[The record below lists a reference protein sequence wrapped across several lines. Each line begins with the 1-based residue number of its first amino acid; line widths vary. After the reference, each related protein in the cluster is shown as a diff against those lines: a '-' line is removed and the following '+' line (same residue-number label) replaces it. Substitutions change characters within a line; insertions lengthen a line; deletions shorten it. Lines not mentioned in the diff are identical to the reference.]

1 MVQDKNYRRVGEGLS
16 GLPTYTGEIVVR
28 TRGENDVVDITDKVE
43 SYVAR
48 SGVKNGVAHHY
59 VIGST
64 AALTTIEYEPG
75 LIEYIRNALER
86 IAPRNAYY
94 KHHERWG
101 DDNGHSHIRA
111 SIIGPSLCIPIRE
124 GSLTTGTW
132 QQLILLELD
141 TRARERR
148 ILVTVI
154 GD

>member
-1 MVQDKNYRRVGEGLS
+1 MGEGLS

-48 SGVKNGVAHHY
+48 SGVKNGVAHLY

-64 AALTTIEYEPG
+64 AALTTMEYEPG
-75 LIEYIRNALER
+75 LIEDIRNAMER